1 MLSTCVCALTVP
13 FCLYRSLNTAESA
26 LKSATDLRKDAMQ
39 LCLED
44 FMSGVRD
51 QSALPAQLFTP
62 GQSYGAEM
70 QLERRSPQAAAGIG
84 PSLCY
89 VATCKTGDASAA
101 RCCPC
106 YSDGAVL
113 HPRAALHG

>member
-1 MLSTCVCALTVP
+1 MAQSVVLSTCACPVP
-13 FCLYRSLNTAESA
+13 LCLYRSLNTAESA
-26 LKSATDLRKDAMQ
+26 LKSATALRKDAMQ

-70 QLERRSPQAAAGIG
+70 QLERRSPQAAAGVG
-84 PSLCY
+84 PSLC
-89 VATCKTGDASAA
+89 
-101 RCCPC
+101 
-106 YSDGAVL
+106 
-113 HPRAALHG
+113 

>member
-1 MLSTCVCALTVP
+1 
-13 FCLYRSLNTAESA
+13 
-26 LKSATDLRKDAMQ
+26 MQ

-70 QLERRSPQAAAGIG
+70 QLEWRSPQAAAGKG
-84 PSLCY
+84 PSLRYQPVCSTSH
-89 VATCKTGDASAA
+89 ALFAS
-101 RCCPC
+101 CCPC
-106 YSDGAVL
+106 NSDGAVL
-113 HPRAALHG
+113 PPGQPYTAELQLERCWP

>member
-1 MLSTCVCALTVP
+1 MCSGALTVT
-13 FCLYRSLNTAESA
+13 CYSYRSLNTAESA

-44 FMSGVRD
+44 FMSWVRD

-70 QLERRSPQAAAGIG
+70 QLERRSPQAAAGTG
-84 PSLCY
+84 PSLCCFSQC
-89 VATCKTGDASAA
+89 VALAM
-101 RCCPC
+101 P
-106 YSDGAVL
+106 
-113 HPRAALHG
+113 

>member
-1 MLSTCVCALTVP
+1 MQPCQELLCITLVLFLQRANMTRCPLDLCMRPHSP
-13 FCLYRSLNTAESA
+13 FCLCRSLNTAESA

-70 QLERRSPQAAAGIG
+70 QLERRSPQAAAGKG

-89 VATCKTGDASAA
+89 PAS
-101 RCCPC
+101 
-106 YSDGAVL
+106 V
-113 HPRAALHG
+113 